1 VQVAFHGSQQI
12 RILLVSRQID
22 ELPRVVDGA
31 MYLLQV
37 AYDPHQPGAALTQLL
52 GTLRI
57 FPDVGLLQLPLYLL
71 ELFLL
76 AVVVKDTS

>member
-1 VQVAFHGSQQI
+1 
-12 RILLVSRQID
+12 
-22 ELPRVVDGA
+22 